1 MAFNSVIFLFLFFP
15 VFLGLYF
22 ISGKKLQNLVLLLF
36 SILFYTWGDKF
47 LILLFLASAAMNY
60 FGAKY
65 IREVNAV
72 SGLIIMLVYNIALLG
87 FFKYYNFGVDSLND
101 MLSLLNIKV
110 GHFHSISNLVL
121 PLGISFYTFRAISY
135 VVDVYKKKVEPSD
148 NLLDFMTW
156 ISMFPL
162 ISAGPIVRY
171 SDIYGQLKT
180 KDFSA
185 SRFVNG
191 IERFITGFI
200 KKVLIAGTF
209 SSVSS
214 YVFSAS
220 VSDISTLTAWIG
232 IIAFTFEIYFDFS
245 GYTDMAIGIGK
256 MIGFDFMENFNYPY
270 ISKNIREFWRRWHIS
285 LSQWL
290 RDYLFLPISF
300 SLSRKLKKDTY
311 LKIRTDK
318 ILYLVATLITF
329 LICGLWH
336 GAAWTFIF
344 WGLYFSVFLI
354 LEQFFLGRF
363 LKKLWV
369 PLQHFYTLFVV
380 TCIFVIFK
388 SDSLADT
395 AHYFGR
401 MFSLTSGDPAVNT
414 YISFFTITFE
424 SLVVTVFAV
433 LFSTPLVNTF
443 WSFIK
448 KMSDSKPVVASVIK
462 CLVVITLGILFIV
475 SISYIASNTYNPFIY
490 ARF

>member
-15 VFLGLYF
+15 VFLGFYF
-22 ISGKKLQNLVLLLF
+22 LSGKKPQNLVLLLF
-36 SILFYTWGDKF
+36 SILFYTWGDKM

-65 IREVNAV
+65 IRNINAI
-72 SGLIIMLVYNIALLG
+72 SGLIAMLAFNIVLLG
-87 FFKYYNFGVDSLND
+87 FFKYYNFGVGSYND
-101 MLSLLNIKV
+101 LLCLLNIK
-110 GHFHSISNLVL
+110 GFHIHPLSNLVL

-135 VVDVYKKKVEPSD
+135 IVDVYKKKTEPSD

-171 SDIYGQLKT
+171 SDIHSQLKT
-180 KDFSA
+180 KNISV
-185 SRFVNG
+185 SRFVEG
-191 IERFITGFI
+191 IGRFITGLA

-214 YVFSAS
+214 CVFSVPVAE
-220 VSDISTLTAWIG
+220 ISTLSAWVG

-245 GYTDMAIGIGK
+245 GYSDMAIGIGK

-270 ISKNIREFWRRWHIS
+270 ISRNIREFWRRWHIS

-300 SLSRKLKKDTY
+300 SLSRKLKNETY
-311 LKIRTDK
+311 LKIRTDR

-336 GAAWTFIF
+336 GAAWTFVA
-344 WGLYFSVFLI
+344 WGLYFSIFLI

-363 LKKLWV
+363 LKKLWT
-369 PLQHFYTLFVV
+369 PLQHFYTLLIV
-380 TCIFVIFK
+380 TCSFVIFK
-388 SDSLADT
+388 SDSLADA

-401 MFSLTSGDPAVNT
+401 MFSFTSGDPAVNS
-414 YISFFTITFE
+414 YIRFFTLTGETI
-424 SLVVTVFAV
+424 VVSVFAV
-433 LFSTPLVNTF
+433 LFSTPAVHNS

-448 KMSDSKPVVASVIK
+448 KISVSRPVAAYLLKSLVI
-462 CLVVITLGILFIV
+462 ITLGILFII
-475 SISYIASNTYNPFIY
+475 SITYMASNTYNPFIY